1 MPSIGLCPKP
11 EEIFV
16 PGGVGDKCLENSG
29 HLRTDQSIG
38 RKVPWLSRPGE
49 RLCGIPPIER
59 HTAASASGSSI
70 HCHGQKPISP
80 YVPTG
85 PSSPSTESFT
95 RRDSPPN
102 DIHVRLNIDGLL
114 SFIQKNLKV
123 KWRRH

>member
-49 RLCGIPPIER
+49 RLCGIP
-59 HTAASASGSSI
+59 
-70 HCHGQKPISP
+70 
-80 YVPTG
+80 
-85 PSSPSTESFT
+85 
-95 RRDSPPN
+95 
-102 DIHVRLNIDGLL
+102 RLNATRPRQHPAHRFTATVRNPSVHMFQLGQAHRQQNHSLDAIALQMISTFASILTG
-114 SFIQKNLKV
+114 S
-123 KWRRH
+123 